1 VNAYRYAPDDAK
13 TRLCVCIEPEFGCKI
28 GAEEIA
34 LLEAIR
40 TQGSITGAAGFL
52 GLSYR
57 ATRKLV
63 DAINKALHEP
73 AVNTQSSVLKGGG
86 AVLTP
91 VGTELVGYYR
101 AIEARTQA
109 VAAAECQALHRLT
122 RPKNIRP
129 QN

>member
-1 VNAYRYAPDDAK
+1 VQQFRGWGWRVNAYRDAPD
-13 TRLCVCIEPEFGCKI
+13 R
-28 GAEEIA
+28 EIA

-40 TQGSITGAAGFL
+40 TQGSIAGAAGFL

-91 VGTELVGYYR
+91 VGTELVGY
-101 AIEARTQA
+101 
-109 VAAAECQALHRLT
+109 
-122 RPKNIRP
+122 
-129 QN
+129 